1 MTGLRRHIP
10 ELAIEW
16 QLECPEKLWQVVD
29 GTLCFAD
36 ISGFTALAERLAQ
49 QGRVGGEELI
59 ETLSRV
65 FGAMLERA
73 RERDGMLLKFGGD
86 ALLFLFRG
94 DGHAVRA
101 ASTAVEMRAA
111 LRKAAETPTSVGRL
125 RLSMSV
131 GLHSGPIHFFLVG
144 SSHRELILA
153 GEDASLAART
163 EGAASS
169 GEIAVSAATAALL
182 PASAVSARD
191 DGTLL
196 LRWRQPPKPPGPRS
210 SAPAASRELLRGLFP
225 ARLGEVLE
233 SGPPEP
239 EHRVGCIA
247 FVRFSGTDD
256 LLRSAGP
263 DALAEALQATVAT
276 VQEALDAEGVTLLT
290 IDIDNDGGKLFLGS
304 GVPRAS
310 EDDEGL
316 MLRALRRVH
325 GRGTPLPLQSGVNR
339 GHVFAAE
346 VGTSWRAAY
355 SAMGDTTNTA
365 ARICAK
371 TPAGAIYAHPS
382 VLDNSRTLFETSPE
396 GPFLF
401 KGKKVPQIVY
411 RVGEETGTRSR
422 EGREELPLTG
432 RGDELAIISRK
443 VAAVA
448 AGTGGVLVIESA
460 MGLGKSRLLK
470 EALRD
475 VDPAAVLRLRAEP
488 YGANS
493 PYRVFRDPVRK
504 ILGVERGSPAAMADQ
519 LGAGTRRA
527 DPALAPWTALLGDV
541 AHVEIP
547 PSPEVAAIEPRFRP
561 ERTAGTIV
569 ELLAAT
575 QPAPLVI
582 VMDDAQ
588 WTDEASEQLLE
599 RLANESLARP
609 WLLLVARR
617 PGAGGFAPQG
627 AASIELE
634 PLTREAST
642 ALLTAATEAAPL
654 RPFEAEMVVERAGG
668 NPLFIEEIVQ
678 AGREAGSLAS
688 LPGSLEAAIA
698 AQIDA
703 LDPPARRILRYA
715 SVLGNS
721 FRRPILAGLLD
732 GEGDGL
738 DAAALSRASA
748 FLEDGDDGYL
758 RFRRA
763 LVRDT
768 AYEGLAYRVRRRLH
782 QLAGEATERAGG
794 DLAGSAAILAQH
806 FSLAGDAARTWHYA
820 RSSADRARATYANP
834 EAANLYR
841 MALDAARRLPGVA
854 AVERVGVWTSLG
866 DVCRLAGLFEESLA
880 AYRNGTRLVG
890 DDPVARAELLRRRA
904 LARERAGSF
913 QAALRELAAGRRLV
927 VHVEGPEARRM
938 RAKLGSFAAM
948 IRFAQ
953 QRYAAAVK
961 SAEVA
966 AQEAREADEPVA
978 LAEALVAADSA
989 RLSLGGGKTDGLLEA
1004 LAIYQSLGDLSSEGM
1019 VSGNIGC
1026 AAYLAGRWDEAL
1038 DWFARDRAIRQR
1050 AGSTVGAATAAGNIG
1065 EILVK
1070 RGQLAEAEPLLRDA
1084 IRAMRAT
1091 GYNDGAAYTELQ
1103 LARALVGRGAIVEAI
1118 AVLDRISA
1126 EFAAFGQS
1134 ASALEAS
1141 LVGAFAR
1148 IVQGNP
1154 GAALE
1159 LLDRAAARSGSGAA
1173 MLAPQVAEVRGRALA
1188 ALGDRVAAAREI
1200 DSGIAAARKLGMPY
1214 EEAMLLSARS
1224 EIARSSGL
1232 APAAEDLEES
1242 ERILKGLGAAKPRGL
1257 PGEQASAAP
1266 DG

>member
-1 MTGLRRHIP
+1 MIGLRRHIP

-16 QLECPEKLWQVVD
+16 QLEHPERLCKVVD

-49 QGRVGGEELI
+49 QGRIGGEELV

-65 FGAMLERA
+65 FGAMLDRA

-94 DGHAVRA
+94 EGHALRA
-101 ASTAVEMRAA
+101 ASTAVEMRTA
-111 LRKAAETPTSVGRL
+111 LRQAARVPTSVGQL

-153 GEDASLAART
+153 GEDASMAART
-163 EGAASS
+163 EGAASA

-182 PASAVSARD
+182 PASAVRPRD

-196 LRWRQPPKPPGPRS
+196 LRWRQPPGPPGARRIG
-210 SAPAASRELLRGLFP
+210 APASREVLRNLFP

-233 SGPPEP
+233 AGAPEP
-239 EHRVGCIA
+239 EHRMGCIA
-247 FVRFSGTDD
+247 FVRFSGTDE
-256 LLRSAGP
+256 LLRAAGP
-263 DALAEALQATVAT
+263 DAVAEALQATVAA

-290 IDIDNDGGKLFLGS
+290 IDLDNDGGKLFLGS

-316 MLRALRRVH
+316 MLRALCRIH
-325 GRGTPLPLQSGVNR
+325 ARGTPLPLQSGVNR

-346 VGTSWRAAY
+346 VGTDWRAAY

-365 ARICAK
+365 ARICARA
-371 TPAGAIYAHPS
+371 PPGAIYAHPS
-382 VLDNSRTLFETSPE
+382 VLDNSRTLFETRPE
-396 GPFLF
+396 GPFRF
-401 KGKKVPQIVY
+401 KGKKVPQVVY

-432 RGDELAIISRK
+432 RAGE
-443 VAAVA
+443 VAVLRQKIADLA
-448 AGTGGVLVIESA
+448 AGTGGVLAVRSA

-470 EALRD
+470 EAIRD
-475 VDPAAVLRLRAEP
+475 VDPAAVIRLRAEP

-504 ILGVERGSPAAMADQ
+504 LLGVERGSPAAMAAQ
-519 LGAGTRRA
+519 LDAGARRI

-541 AHVEIP
+541 AHVQVP
-547 PSPEVAAIEPRFRP
+547 ASPEVAALEPRFRP
-561 ERTAGTIV
+561 ERTADTIV
-569 ELLAAT
+569 RLLAAAR
-575 QPAPLVI
+575 PLPLVFL
-582 VMDDAQ
+582 MDDAQ
-588 WTDEASEQLLE
+588 WTDEASEQLLA
-599 RLANESLARP
+599 RLANECLARP

-617 PGAGGFAPQG
+617 PGDEGFTPQ
-627 AASIELE
+627 AADTIELE
-634 PLTREAST
+634 PLGREAST

-654 RPFEAEMVVERAGG
+654 RPFEAAMVVDRAGG

-678 AGREAGSLAS
+678 AAREAGSLES

-703 LDPPARRILRYA
+703 LDPLARRILRYA

-721 FRRPILAGLLD
+721 FRRPVLAGILGAEGEELD
-732 GEGDGL
+732 D
-738 DAAALSRASA
+738 AALSRAGA
-748 FLEDGDDGYL
+748 FLEDGGDDYL

-782 QLAGEATERAGG
+782 QLAGEAAERAGG
-794 DLAGSAAILAQH
+794 DLAGSAAILARH

-820 RSSADRARATYANP
+820 RLGADRARDAYANP

-841 MALDAARRLPGVA
+841 LALDAARRLPGIA
-854 AVERVGVWTSLG
+854 SGERVSAWTSLG
-866 DVCRLAGLFEESLA
+866 DVCRLAGLFEDSLA
-880 AYRNGTRLVG
+880 AYRSGYRLAG
-890 DDPVARAELLRRRA
+890 NDPVARAELLRRRA

-913 QAALRELAAGRRLV
+913 QAALRELAAGRRLLA
-927 VHVEGPEARRM
+927 GLDSLDARRM

-953 QRYAAAVK
+953 QRYDAAVK
-961 SAEVA
+961 SAEA
-966 AQEAREADEPVA
+966 AAREARDAAEPEA
-978 LAEALVAADSA
+978 LAEALVAGDSA
-989 RLSLGGGKTDGLLEA
+989 RLSLGDGRTDGLQEA

-1026 AAYLAGRWDEAL
+1026 AAYLGGRWDEAL
-1038 DWFARDRAIRQR
+1038 DWFARDREIRQR
-1050 AGSTVGAATAAGNIG
+1050 AGSTVGAATAASNIG

-1070 RGQLAEAEPLLRDA
+1070 RGQLAEAEVLLRDA
-1084 IRAMRAT
+1084 SRAMRAT

-1103 LARALVGRGAIVEAI
+1103 LARALVGRNALVEAI
-1118 AVLDRISA
+1118 ALVERISR
-1126 EFAAFGQS
+1126 EFAAFGQP
-1134 ASALEAS
+1134 ASALEAAV
-1141 LVGAFAR
+1141 VGALAR
-1148 IVQGNP
+1148 IAQGNP
-1154 GAALE
+1154 AAALE
-1159 LLDRAAARSGSGAA
+1159 LLAQAAAGAGGATA
-1173 MLAPQVAEVRGRALA
+1173 MLAPQVAEARARALA
-1188 ALGDRVAAAREI
+1188 ALGDTAAAAREI
-1200 DSGIAAARKLGMPY
+1200 DSGIAAARGLGMPY
-1214 EEAMLLSARS
+1214 EEAMLLEVRS
-1224 EIARSSGL
+1224 DIARAHGL
-1232 APAAEDLEES
+1232 APDPRDVAESL
-1242 ERILKGLGAAKPRGL
+1242 RILKGLGAAKPRGL
-1257 PGEQASAAP
+1257 PEELTSEAA
-1266 DG
+1266 G